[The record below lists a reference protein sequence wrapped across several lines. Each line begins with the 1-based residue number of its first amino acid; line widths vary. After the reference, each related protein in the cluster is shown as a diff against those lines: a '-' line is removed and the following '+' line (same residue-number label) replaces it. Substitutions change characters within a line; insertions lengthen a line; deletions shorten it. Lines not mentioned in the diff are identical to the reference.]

1 MDEIIDNYSEILIVA
16 CIVILAITA
25 GEYFEIKKVLS
36 KLLVICTFLIVLF
49 NTKIVIAKQNHKIL
63 DTPIKRIEFDPDSQ
77 DPLLINDATVTPEIN
92 SHEKTD
98 NQFNSNQNYIVKKN
112 DSLYSIATKFSSEK
126 EMIDKLWLEIISLN
140 TQNLISKN
148 PNLIFPGELI
158 LIPLIKN

>member
-77 DPLLINDATVTPEIN
+77 DPWLINDATVTPEIN

-140 TQNLISKN
+140 N

>member
-77 DPLLINDATVTPEIN
+77 DPWLINDATVTPEIN

-112 DSLYSIATKFSSEK
+112 DSL
-126 EMIDKLWLEIISLN
+126 
-140 TQNLISKN
+140 
-148 PNLIFPGELI
+148 
-158 LIPLIKN
+158 

>member
-1 MDEIIDNYSEILIVA
+1 MYFFN
-16 CIVILAITA
+16 CAIQ
-25 GEYFEIKKVLS
+25 YKNCNCK
-36 KLLVICTFLIVLF
+36 
-49 NTKIVIAKQNHKIL
+49 
-63 DTPIKRIEFDPDSQ
+63 PIKRIEFDPDSQ
-77 DPLLINDATVTPEIN
+77 DPWLINDATVTPEIN